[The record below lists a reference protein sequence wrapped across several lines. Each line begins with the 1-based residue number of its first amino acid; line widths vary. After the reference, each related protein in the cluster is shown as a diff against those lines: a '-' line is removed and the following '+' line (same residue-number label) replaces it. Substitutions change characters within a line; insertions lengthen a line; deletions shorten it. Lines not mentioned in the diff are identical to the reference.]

1 MLIDKKDV
9 RETKGEKNSKEALI
23 WVRSLWKKN
32 NNQKGK
38 THGGNVAKLFEQ
50 QAIWKGSEGQDFFI
64 NGIKKNYLG
73 INLTKGS

>member
-32 NNQKGK
+32 NNLIRK
-38 THGGNVAKLFEQ
+38 AKPME
-50 QAIWKGSEGQDFFI
+50 EM
-64 NGIKKNYLG
+64 
-73 INLTKGS
+73 